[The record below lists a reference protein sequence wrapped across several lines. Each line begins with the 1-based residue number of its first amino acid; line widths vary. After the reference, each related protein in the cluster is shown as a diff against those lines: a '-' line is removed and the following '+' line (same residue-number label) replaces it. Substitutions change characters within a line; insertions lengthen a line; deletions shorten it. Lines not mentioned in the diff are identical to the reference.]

1 MLNELFV
8 KVVTLSLSAALIAVL
23 VTGLRLI
30 LRKAPKAWVCALW
43 ALVAV
48 RLLIP
53 SLPESRVSVVPQQVS
68 KGTVVREIS
77 ARPVEDTVK
86 VREYEPG
93 YAEIVSRQPML
104 PVQRESVRVEA
115 NADEAEK
122 WQSAVPAGEALNAE
136 DAEETEIVEVNF
148 VEVSAAT
155 LEAPKTFGNT
165 VVPLLSVIWLAGV
178 SGMLLYMAFSYFRIW
193 RKVQV
198 SAREAGNVFLSDNLT
213 SPFILGVI
221 RPRIYLPSGIREEE
235 KTYVLAHEQ
244 AHLKRLDHL
253 WKPLGFLLLSVYWFN
268 PVLWAAYIL
277 LCRDIELACDEK
289 VIGREGEAF
298 KKQYSEAL
306 LACSAKQ
313 RLVTACPLA
322 FGEVGV
328 KSRIKSVLN
337 YKKPAFWILAGA
349 LLISLIAAGCA
360 LTNPKE
366 STPAESS
373 SDPSSAA
380 ESTPAETIPSEST
393 QALPPE
399 STAAKTDPAESSS
412 DPGLPAESSAE
423 PTQPE
428 STAPAE
434 VIQSGLFK
442 GVSTDQE
449 ATLTLTV
456 GDEQEKY
463 VFDSDWLK
471 RVIASFDG
479 WTLGDRRTTEYE
491 AYLNSRG
498 TDYTLRVSKSLK
510 IEGMWRWRW
519 GWGVLK
525 MSGTTYYLGKVN
537 GTLCWLPAA
546 FVDVMEEWCVL
557 NTAKQYFHDGD
568 FLAFSW
574 NTGAS
579 LQKKASLVPQTAEN
593 LPDTLGTARG
603 KTEDIKGEHSYYI
616 AALDLTL
623 ELPEGYYLYRIDGL
637 YRDEKWNPV
646 RLEFVDEYILALRDL
661 SEEELEEEI
670 CGQKEKKNVL
680 DHVPDWVLW
689 DFKIVHK
696 DYLAVEQLYKSYVP
710 EVGEIRQA
718 GDYLLLSGTCPWW
731 SSRGYYDE
739 EGVFHNTEGH
749 EAAFS
754 PEYEELYTEIIT
766 PAAEPDWDAFHEALR
781 TRFDWPLLIDDE
793 NWHQE
798 ELMETVLGACSGSGV
813 GHYFYWRADGDHQVT
828 NLLFAGNG
836 KMTLYWDSFADA
848 SLLSDDW
855 WNDYT
860 WAVRELQNRPEKYA
874 YPGIAIAFTDGDYP
888 QTEETVKTKAWRD
901 HLKEQAWQREGWYQ
915 DASEEITAR
924 AFTYAWLRAVGQ
936 DVRLKNLA
944 IYLKQSENDAP
955 LFLAFEMDPLKGN
968 EMTPVFKGIDYLSLC
983 DLEFARSY
991 AEQYVK

>member
-53 SLPESRVSVVPQQVS
+53 SLPQSRVSVVPQSVS
-68 KGTVVREIS
+68 EGTVVREIS

-86 VREYEPG
+86 VHEYEPG

-104 PVQRESVRVEA
+104 PVQRESVWVEA
-115 NADEAEK
+115 DADEAEK

-136 DAEETEIVEVNF
+136 DAEKTELVEVRF

-165 VVPLLSVIWLAGV
+165 VLPVLSVIWLAGV
-178 SGMLLYMAFSYFRIW
+178 GGMLLYMAFSYFRIW

-235 KTYVLAHEQ
+235 KAYVLAHEQ
-244 AHLKRLDHL
+244 AHLKRLDHI
-253 WKPLGFLLLSVYWFN
+253 WKPLGFLLLSLHWFN
-268 PVLWAAYIL
+268 PVLWAAYVL
-277 LCRDIELACDEK
+277 LCRDIELACDEE

-380 ESTPAETIPSEST
+380 ESTSAERTEV
-393 QALPPE
+393 LPPE
-399 STAAKTDPAESSS
+399 STATKTDPE
-412 DPGLPAESSAE
+412 ESSAE
-423 PTQPE
+423 PVQPE
-428 STAPAE
+428 STAAAE

-449 ATLTLTV
+449 ASLTLTV
-456 GDEQEKY
+456 GNEQEKY

-479 WTLGDRRTTEYE
+479 WTLTDRRTTEYE

-557 NTAKQYFHDGD
+557 NTAKQYFHEED
-568 FLAFSW
+568 FLGYSW
-574 NTGAS
+574 NIGGF
-579 LQKKASLVPQTAEN
+579 QKKASLVPQTAEN
-593 LPDTLGTARG
+593 LPDTLGTAKG
-603 KTEDIKGEHSYYI
+603 KTADIKGEHSYYI
-616 AALDLTL
+616 AALDLTI

-661 SEEELEEEI
+661 TEEELVEAI
-670 CGQKEKKNVL
+670 CRQKDKPKAL
-680 DHVPDWVLW
+680 DYSPDWVLW
-689 DFKIVHK
+689 NFKIVHK
-696 DYLAVEQLYKSYVP
+696 DYLAVEQLYSSYIP

-718 GDYLLLSGTCPWW
+718 GDYLVLSGTCPWW
-731 SSRGYYDE
+731 ASYQWSDIYGTDY
-739 EGVFHNTEGH
+739 EGRMHV
-749 EAAFS
+749 AAFS
-754 PEYEELYTEIIT
+754 LEYIELQEEIIA
-766 PAAEPDWDAFHEALR
+766 PSADNPDWNAFYEACR
-781 TRFDWPLLIDDE
+781 IRYDWPLLIDDE
-793 NWHQE
+793 NWHQKD
-798 ELMETVLGACSGSGV
+798 LMDIVLGACSGSGV
-813 GHYFYWRADGDHQVT
+813 GHYFSWRADGDHRVT
-828 NLLFAGNG
+828 NLLFGGNG
-836 KMTLYWDSFADA
+836 KMPLYWDRYADA
-848 SLLSDDW
+848 TLLSDDW

-860 WAVRELQNRPEKYA
+860 WAVRELQNNPEKYA
-874 YPGIAIAFTDGDYP
+874 YPGIAITFTDGDYP

-901 HLKEQAWQREGWYQ
+901 QMKEQARQREGWYQ
-915 DASEEITAR
+915 DALEEITAR

-936 DVRLKNLA
+936 DVRLKDLA
-944 IYLKQSENDAP
+944 IYLKRSENDAL
-955 LFLAFEMDPLKGN
+955 LFLAFEMDPLKGY

-983 DLEFARSY
+983 DLEFARNY
-991 AEQYVK
+991 AEQYAK

>member
-53 SLPESRVSVVPQQVS
+53 SLPQSRVSVVPQQVS
-68 KGTVVREIS
+68 EGTVVREIS

-86 VREYEPG
+86 VHEYEPG

-122 WQSAVPAGEALNAE
+122 WQSAVPAGEALSAE
-136 DAEETEIVEVNF
+136 DAEKTELVEVNF

-165 VVPLLSVIWLAGV
+165 VLPVLSVIWLAGV
-178 SGMLLYMAFSYFRIW
+178 GGMLLYMAFSYFRIW

-198 SAREAGNVFLSDNLT
+198 SAREAGSVFLSDNLT

-235 KTYVLAHEQ
+235 KAYVLAHEQ
-244 AHLKRLDHL
+244 AHLKRLDHI
-253 WKPLGFLLLSVYWFN
+253 WKPLGFLLLSLHWFN
-268 PVLWAAYIL
+268 PVLWAAYVL

-373 SDPSSAA
+373 SDLASAA
-380 ESTPAETIPSEST
+380 ESTAAESTEAMLPESTPAESTAGEST
-393 QALPPE
+393 QAQPE
-399 STAAKTDPAESSS
+399 STAA
-412 DPGLPAESSAE
+412 
-423 PTQPE
+423 
-428 STAPAE
+428 AE

-449 ATLTLTV
+449 ASLTLTV
-456 GDEQEKY
+456 GKEQEKY

-479 WTLGDRRTTEYE
+479 WTLTDRRTTEYE

-498 TDYTLRVSKSLK
+498 TDYTLRVSKLLK

-557 NTAKQYFHDGD
+557 NTAKQYFHEED
-568 FLAFSW
+568 FLGYSW
-574 NTGAS
+574 NIGGF
-579 LQKKASLVPQTAEN
+579 QKKASLVPQTAEN

-637 YRDEKWNPV
+637 YRDENWNPV

-661 SEEELEEEI
+661 SEEKLEEEI
-670 CGQKEKKNVL
+670 CGQKEKMNVV

-696 DYLAVEQLYKSYVP
+696 DYLAVEQLYSSYIP

-766 PAAEPDWDAFHEALR
+766 PALITQAAEPDWDAFHEALR

-813 GHYFYWRADGDHQVT
+813 GHYFYWRADGNHRVT
-828 NLLFAGNG
+828 NLLFGGNG
-836 KMTLYWDSFADA
+836 KMTLYWDSYADA

-860 WAVRELQNRPEKYA
+860 WAVRELQNNPEKYA

-901 HLKEQAWQREGWYQ
+901 HLKELARQREGWYQ

-936 DVRLKNLA
+936 DVRLKDLA
-944 IYLKQSENDAP
+944 VYLKRSENDAL
-955 LFLAFEMDPLKGN
+955 LFLAFEMDPLKGY

-983 DLEFARSY
+983 DLEFARNY
-991 AEQYVK
+991 AEQYAK